1 LLLYKKQGKSAEGAV
16 TMSKLDVSL
25 DDRYHFDG
33 RPFYLNGTQS
43 LVRLTML
50 ELRRRRAAG
59 FRTAV
64 YATGYRGSPL
74 GGFDQSMQG
83 AAKYLGKD
91 IVFRPAVN
99 EDLAATAVW
108 GTQQLGTFGH
118 HGRYDGVSALWYGK
132 GPGVDRSGDAFKHG
146 NLAGSASGGG
156 VLVVAGDDH
165 TCKSSTTAH
174 QSEFALVAAMI
185 PVLAPSSIAEQME
198 YGLIGWQ
205 LSRATGLW
213 AGLKVVTEIM
223 DSSESLLGDP
233 VVALVT
239 HQPLAL
245 PTKGLSLRWPDSPL
259 AQEERLHRYK
269 LPAAIE
275 FARANRL
282 DRVIFGKSGA
292 RLGVITVGKTYADTR
307 QAMSDLDL
315 DERRAEALGIRL
327 YKVAM
332 PWPLERTG
340 IREFANGLEEI
351 LVIEEKRGLVEDQV
365 RQHLYGMQNSP
376 RILGKYDEH
385 GEWLFP
391 SNGDLGAGVIARGLG
406 SRIVRVTPD
415 STVSAALTRLNAVAA
430 VTGAVEPLATRP
442 PHFCPGCPHSTST
455 KVPEGSKAFAG
466 IGCHY
471 LVLPMER
478 DTEGFTQMGGEGAN
492 WVGLAPFSATEHMF
506 QNIGDGTYFHSGSLA
521 IRAAVAANVNLTY
534 KILYNHAVAMTGGQP
549 IDGELT
555 LPQLCR
561 QVAAEG
567 VKRIVVVSDDP
578 SRYPRDSFPDSVQV
592 RHRDDLDAVQRS
604 LRDTQGVTVIIYD
617 QTCATE
623 LRRLRK
629 RGRLAD
635 PKLAIVIND
644 LVCEGCGDCSRT
656 SNCLAVVPIETEFGR
671 KRAIDQSTC
680 NKDQSCLK
688 GFCPS
693 FVTVEGG
700 TLRKPEL
707 VESDGT
713 GLPEPIIRAPA
724 GPCSVIVTGIGGTG
738 VVTIGALIG
747 MAAHIDGK
755 AVRVMDMTGL
765 AQKGG
770 AVVSHIK
777 IAASSDAIHA
787 AKISAGTADLMIAC
801 DLVVAAASDNL
812 SRLSRSGH
820 VIAND
825 HETATGA
832 FTRDPNAAVPVAS
845 LRGALLKAVRPGFAD
860 FCDATELAG
869 KLVGDA
875 VGANLFLVG
884 LAWQRGLLPLSL
896 QALEQAIALN
906 GVAVSL
912 NKAAFTWGRRAA
924 LDLPFVK
931 QAAGG
936 GELDQQRLSTS
947 LDESI
952 ARRVVFLTD
961 YQHAAY
967 AERYL
972 SMVTH
977 VAAVETY
984 CVPGRSELTYAVA
997 RSLFQLMAY
1006 KDEYEVARLH
1016 TDTGFVKRIKERFDG
1031 PYKLN
1036 FHLAP
1041 PLFAKRDAVTGVQ
1054 KKMRFGS
1061 WMYLAFRL
1069 LARARRLRGT
1079 TFDIF
1084 GHTAERRQERRLIVD
1099 FESLINDQVLPTLT
1113 PHNHAEAVELAEL
1126 PQSIKGYGHIKE
1138 RNLRLAKTRETE
1150 LLERYR
1156 SGVRPAA
1163 VPLVGNQPLHLTADI
1178 RGG

>member
-1 LLLYKKQGKSAEGAV
+1 
-16 TMSKLDVSL
+16 MSKLDISL
-25 DDRYHFDG
+25 DDRYYFDG

-50 ELRRRRAAG
+50 ELRRRRAKG
-59 FRTAV
+59 LCTAV

-74 GGFDQSMQG
+74 GGFDQAMQG
-83 AAKYLGKD
+83 AARHLGDD

-108 GTQQLGTFGH
+108 GTQQLGSLGH

-146 NLAGSASGGG
+146 NLAGSAREGG
-156 VLVVAGDDH
+156 VLVVTGDDH

-174 QSEFALVAAMI
+174 QSEFALMAAMI
-185 PVLAPSSIAEQME
+185 PVLAPSSLAEQME
-198 YGLIGWQ
+198 YGLIGWE

-213 AGLKVVTEIM
+213 VGLKVVTEIM
-223 DSSESLLGDP
+223 DSSESLVGDP
-233 VVALVT
+233 AVEWVT
-239 HQPLAL
+239 PQTITRPAN
-245 PTKGLSLRWPDSPL
+245 GLSLRWPDNPL

-275 FARANRL
+275 FARVNRF
-282 DRVIFGKSGA
+282 DRVIFGGTGA
-292 RLGVITVGKTYADTR
+292 RLGIVTVGKAYADTR

-315 DERRAEALGIRL
+315 DEPRAEALGIRL

-340 IREFANGLEEI
+340 ICEFAKGLEEI
-351 LVIEEKRGLVEDQV
+351 FVIEEKRGLVEDQV

-376 RILGKYDEH
+376 RILGKYDER

-391 SNGDLGAGVIARGLG
+391 SNGDLGSDVIARVLG
-406 SRIVRVTPD
+406 SRIVRATSD
-415 STVSAALTRLNAVAA
+415 ITVSGALTRLNAIAPAA
-430 VTGAVEPLATRP
+430 SAVKPLAIRS
-442 PHFCPGCPHSTST
+442 PHFCPGCPHNTST

-492 WVGLAPFSATEHMF
+492 WIGLAPFSTTEHMF

-549 IDGELT
+549 LDGELT
-555 LPQLCR
+555 LPQLSR

-578 SRYPRDSFPDSVQV
+578 SRYARDSFPDSVQV

-623 LRRLRK
+623 VRRLRK
-629 RGRLAD
+629 RGKLAD

-671 KRAIDQSTC
+671 KRAVDPSTC

-693 FVTVEGG
+693 FVTVQGG
-700 TLRKPEL
+700 TPRKPKL
-707 VESDGT
+707 VESDGS
-713 GLPEPIIRAPA
+713 GLPEPTLRAPG

-770 AVVSHIK
+770 AVVSHIQ
-777 IAASSDAIHA
+777 IAASGAAIHA
-787 AKISAGTADLMIAC
+787 AKISAGAADLMIAC
-801 DLVVAAASDNL
+801 DLVVAAAPENL
-812 SRLSRSGH
+812 SRLSKSGCL
-820 VIAND
+820 IAND

-832 FTRDPNAAVPVAS
+832 FTRDPNASVPVALLS
-845 LRGALLKAVRPGFAD
+845 EALSNAVRPGFAD
-860 FCDATELAG
+860 FCDATELARH
-869 KLVGDA
+869 LVGDA

-884 LAWQRGLLPLSL
+884 FAWQRGLLPLSL
-896 QALEQAIALN
+896 PALEQAIALN

-924 LDLPFVK
+924 LDLPSVK
-931 QAAGG
+931 QAAR
-936 GELDQQRLSTS
+936 GEEADQQRPSTS
-947 LDESI
+947 LEEAI
-952 ARRVVFLTD
+952 ERRVKFLTD

-967 AERYL
+967 AERYR
-972 SMVTH
+972 SMVTY
-977 VAAVETY
+977 VAAIEARR
-984 CVPGRSELTYAVA
+984 VPGCTELTRAVA
-997 RSLFQLMAY
+997 HSLFRLMAY
-1006 KDEYEVARLH
+1006 KDEYEVARLY
-1016 TDTGFVKRIKERFDG
+1016 TDTGFVKRIKDSFEG

-1041 PLFAKRDAVTGVQ
+1041 PLFAKRDAVTGEP

-1061 WMYLAFRL
+1061 WMYLAFGL
-1069 LARARRLRGT
+1069 LKHARRLRGT
-1079 TFDIF
+1079 ALDVF
-1084 GHTAERRQERRLIVD
+1084 GYTAERRQERRLILN
-1099 FESLINDQVLPTLT
+1099 FESLIKDEVLPTLT
-1113 PHNHAEAVELAEL
+1113 LESHAEAVALAEL

-1138 RNLRLAKTRETE
+1138 RNLRLAMTHEME

-1156 SGVRPAA
+1156 SRTRPTAA
-1163 VPLVGNQPLHLTADI
+1163 PITEVVKI
-1178 RGG
+1178 

>member
-1 LLLYKKQGKSAEGAV
+1 
-16 TMSKLDVSL
+16 MSKLDVSL

-50 ELRRRRAAG
+50 ELRRRRAQG
-59 FRTAV
+59 VRTAV

-74 GGFDQSMQG
+74 GAFDQSMLG
-83 AAKYLGKD
+83 AAKYLGED
-91 IVFRPAVN
+91 VVFRPAVN
-99 EDLAATAVW
+99 EDLAATAIW

-118 HGRYDGVSALWYGK
+118 RGRYDGVSALWYGK
-132 GPGVDRSGDAFKHG
+132 GPGVDRSGDAFKHA
-146 NLAGSASGGG
+146 NLAGSAGEGG

-174 QSEFALVAAMI
+174 QSEFALIAAMI
-185 PVLAPSSIAEQME
+185 PVLAPSSVAEQME
-198 YGLIGWQ
+198 YGLVGWEM
-205 LSRATGLW
+205 SRATGLW
-213 AGLKVVTEIM
+213 VGLKVVTEIM

-233 VVALVT
+233 IVELVIPQT
-239 HQPLAL
+239 IVL
-245 PTKGLSLRWPDSPL
+245 PPNGLSLRWPDSPL

-282 DRVIFGKSGA
+282 DRVIFGNANA
-292 RLGVITVGKTYADTR
+292 RLGVITVGKAHVDTQ
-307 QAMSDLDL
+307 QALRDLDL
-315 DERRAEALGIRL
+315 DEQRAEALGIRL

-332 PWPLERTG
+332 PWPLEPTG

-365 RQHLYGMQNSP
+365 RKHLYGMQNSP
-376 RILGKYDEH
+376 RILGKYDE
-385 GEWLFP
+385 GGDWLFP

-406 SRIVRVTPD
+406 SRIVRLTSDP
-415 STVSAALTRLNAVAA
+415 TVSAALARLNATAA
-430 VTGAVEPLATRP
+430 VALALKPLATRG

-471 LVLPMER
+471 LVLPMGR

-492 WVGLAPFSATEHMF
+492 WIGLAPFSTTEHVF

-521 IRAAVAANVNLTY
+521 IRAAVAANVNITY

-555 LPQLCR
+555 LPQLSR

-567 VKRIVVVSDDP
+567 VKQIVVVSDDP
-578 SRYPRDSFPDSVQV
+578 SRYPRDSFPASVQV
-592 RHRDDLDAVQRS
+592 RHRDDLDSVQRS
-604 LRDTQGVTVIIYD
+604 LRDIQGVTVILYD

-623 LRRLRK
+623 VRRLRK
-629 RGRLAD
+629 RGKLAD
-635 PKLAIVIND
+635 PKLAVVIND

-671 KRAIDQSTC
+671 KRAVDPSTC
-680 NKDQSCLK
+680 NKDQSCLN

-700 TLRKPEL
+700 TPRKPKL
-707 VESDGT
+707 VESDSA
-713 GLPEPIIRAPA
+713 GLPQPTIRAPA
-724 GPCSVIVTGIGGTG
+724 ESCSIIVTGIGGTG

-777 IAASSDAIHA
+777 IAAAGDAIHA
-787 AKISAGTADLMIAC
+787 AKISAGAANLMIAC
-801 DLVVAAASDNL
+801 DLIVAAASDNL
-812 SRLSRSGH
+812 SRLSKSGY

-832 FTRDPNAAVPVAS
+832 FTRDPNATVPVAE
-845 LRGALLKAVRPGFAD
+845 LCGALLNAVRPGFAD
-860 FCDATELAG
+860 VCDATELAG

-875 VGANLFLVG
+875 VGANLFMVG
-884 LAWQRGLLPLSL
+884 LAWQRGLLPVSL
-896 QALEQAIALN
+896 HALEQAIALN
-906 GVAVSL
+906 GVAVKL

-924 LDLPFVK
+924 LDLPSVM
-931 QAAGG
+931 QAAR
-936 GELDQQRLSTS
+936 GEAVDQERLSAS

-952 ARRVVFLTD
+952 ARRVEFLKG
-961 YQHAAY
+961 YQDAAY
-967 AERYL
+967 AERYR
-972 SMVTH
+972 SMVAH
-977 VAAVETY
+977 VAAVETQR
-984 CVPGRSELTYAVA
+984 VSGRTQLSYAVA
-997 RSLFQLMAY
+997 HSLFRLMAY
-1006 KDEYEVARLH
+1006 KDEYEVARLY
-1016 TDTGFVKRIKERFDG
+1016 TDTGFVKRINDRFEG
-1031 PYKLN
+1031 PFKLN

-1041 PLFAKRDAVTGVQ
+1041 PLLAKRDGVTGVP

-1061 WMYLAFRL
+1061 WMYLGFKL
-1069 LARARRLRGT
+1069 LKRGRRLRGT
-1079 TFDIF
+1079 ALDVF
-1084 GHTAERRQERRLIVD
+1084 GYTAERRQERRLIVD
-1099 FESLINDQVLPTLT
+1099 FESLIRDQVLPTLT
-1113 PHNHAEAVELAEL
+1113 THNYAEAVALAEL
-1126 PQSIKGYGHIKE
+1126 PLTIKGYGHIKE
-1138 RNLRLAKTRETE
+1138 RNLRLAMTRERE
-1150 LLERYR
+1150 LLEQYQSRIEPKKA
-1156 SGVRPAA
+1156 SVIEAA
-1163 VPLVGNQPLHLTADI
+1163 NV
-1178 RGG
+1178 